1 MNKSPNKNNL
11 MRRRLLYVFLTLV
24 VLIAGS
30 VFGWDYLAE
39 KLESGLN
46 KQVKK
51 LAIQGKTL
59 KCDNQRIEGF
69 PFRVGLFC
77 DEIFF
82 EEPSKGIMFKAGKV
96 RSAAQFYQ
104 PGFMVGEVDSP
115 AQLSLPNTGGID
127 LQWKLAQTSSRISLA
142 GVKRVSLNLENLV
155 ARKTNNNPQRIPDV
169 YLSSLGLHIRA
180 AGDDI
185 ASADAEI
192 AIDLKSIQ
200 IKNLSEQLFPTT
212 HFSAD
217 GVISGMNQTLKKGE
231 DIEKWIREK
240 GLKIQLHKLEFALAD
255 GGTFSASGPVRV
267 NQSGLVSGKLDVK
280 VVGIDNL
287 VRILANHIPKL
298 DENAKLI
305 QAASMLFS
313 QGAKNKTLRLQL
325 DIRNG
330 NISAGF
336 IQLGVIPPLF

>member
-155 ARKTNNNPQRIPDV
+155 ARKTNSNPQRIPDV

-280 VVGIDNL
+280 VVGIDNF

-313 QGAKNKTLRLQL
+313 QGAKNKMLRLQL

-330 NISAGF
+330 SISAGF

>member
-104 PGFMVGEVDSP
+104 PGFMIGEVDSP

-142 GVKRVSLNLENLV
+142 GVRRVSLNLENLV

-185 ASADAEI
+185 ASADAEV

-280 VVGIDNL
+280 VVGIDNF

>member
-142 GVKRVSLNLENLV
+142 GVRRVSLNLENLV

-185 ASADAEI
+185 ASVDAEI

-280 VVGIDNL
+280 VVGIDNF

>member
-1 MNKSPNKNNL
+1 MNQSPNKNNL
-11 MRRRLLYVFLTLV
+11 MGRRLLYVFLTLV

-46 KQVKK
+46 KHVKK

-115 AQLSLPNTGGID
+115 AQLSLPNTGVID

-142 GVKRVSLNLENLV
+142 GVRRVSLNLENLV

-200 IKNLSEQLFPTT
+200 IKNLPEQLFPTT

-217 GVISGMNQTLKKGE
+217 GVISGINQTLKKGE

-280 VVGIDNL
+280 VVGIDNF

>member
-46 KQVKK
+46 KHVKK

-115 AQLSLPNTGGID
+115 AQLSLPNTGRID

-280 VVGIDNL
+280 VVGIDNF

-313 QGAKNKTLRLQL
+313 QGAKNETLRLQL

>member
-1 MNKSPNKNNL
+1 MNESPNENNL
-11 MRRRLLYVFLTLV
+11 MRRRFVYLILTLV

-30 VFGWDYLAE
+30 VFGWNYLAG

-46 KQVKK
+46 MQIKR
-51 LAIQGKTL
+51 LAAQGKTL
-59 KCDNQRIEGF
+59 ECDNQRIEGF

-77 DEIFF
+77 DEILF
-82 EEPSKGIMFKAGKV
+82 EEPSKGIKFKAGKV

-115 AQLSLPNTGGID
+115 ARLSLPNIGGIN
-127 LQWKLAQTSSRISLA
+127 LHWKLAQTSSRISLD
-142 GVKRVSLNLENLV
+142 GIKRISLNLENLV
-155 ARKTNNNPQRIPDV
+155 ARKTKNNPQRMPDV

-185 ASADAEI
+185 ASMDAEA
-192 AIDLKSIQ
+192 AIDLKNIQ
-200 IKNLSEQLFPTT
+200 IKNLSEQLFPTIR
-212 HFSAD
+212 FSAD
-217 GVISGMNQTLKKGE
+217 GVILGMNQALKKGM

-240 GLKIQLHKLEFALAD
+240 GLKIQLHKLNFALVD
-255 GGTFSASGPVRV
+255 GGAFSASGPVRV
-267 NQSGLVSGKLDVK
+267 NQNGLVSGKLAVE
-280 VVGIDNL
+280 VVGIDSF
-287 VRILANHIPKL
+287 VRVLANHIPNL

-305 QAASMLFS
+305 QTASMLFS
-313 QGAKNKTLRLQL
+313 QGKKNKPLRFQL
-325 DIRNG
+325 DIRNS

>member
-46 KQVKK
+46 KHVKK

-104 PGFMVGEVDSP
+104 PGFMIGEVDSP

-180 AGDDI
+180 AGDGI
-185 ASADAEI
+185 ASADAEV

-267 NQSGLVSGKLDVK
+267 NQSGLVSGKLDIK
-280 VVGIDNL
+280 VVGIDNF

-313 QGAKNKTLRLQL
+313 QGAKNETLRLQL